1 MNPAKTKLSFDVGL
15 GDAVLPRNTYTAK
28 DGQQFLKW
36 CGLLINVRT
45 MELQAD
51 YTRYAG
57 AKLSASLTIP
67 LIKVAPM
74 IDWQSLGTDGLSRIL
89 LAPCGLPWTT
99 SNEYTHLLCASNV
112 VPSGACR
119 QGPPSICSVDH
130 SALESEHM
138 SLAFTGAREGA
149 GGQAVRAPAAQ
160 VPRAAAG
167 RLHELTHH
175 RAPQCVPDD
184 PPGRHEAALP
194 GECCW
199 LPAHAL
205 SALC

>member
-15 GDAVLPRNTYTAK
+15 GDAVLPRNSYTAK

-74 IDWQSLGTDGLSRIL
+74 IGWQSLGTDRSSRIL

-99 SNEYTHLLCASNV
+99 FNEYKRLSCASNV
-112 VPSGACR
+112 VPFGACR
-119 QGPPSICSVDH
+119 HGPPSIC
-130 SALESEHM
+130 
-138 SLAFTGAREGA
+138 
-149 GGQAVRAPAAQ
+149 
-160 VPRAAAG
+160 
-167 RLHELTHH
+167 
-175 RAPQCVPDD
+175 
-184 PPGRHEAALP
+184 
-194 GECCW
+194 
-199 LPAHAL
+199 
-205 SALC
+205 